1 MEKSFEL
8 WRTITP
14 KQRNWWWREPC
25 SAGDC
30 SRCYGLSRHSQ
41 VTPRVALPRA
51 KKRRRAAAFHS
62 PSAFGRN
69 QPEGWPLQNGGPTHL
84 RRFTIHDYLII
95 T

>member
-14 KQRNWWWREPC
+14 KQRNAWWWREPC

-41 VTPRVALPRA
+41 VTHRVALPRA
-51 KKRRRAAAFHS
+51 KKRRRAAA
-62 PSAFGRN
+62 
-69 QPEGWPLQNGGPTHL
+69 LQTQRIGVRAEPA
-84 RRFTIHDYLII
+84 
-95 T
+95 